1 MLRYDHYKLLGIA
14 RDSTLVQIKRAY
26 REKVKNCHP
35 DVNASPRAS
44 AAFRAV
50 HEAYRVLSDPHDRLI
65 YDHRLQHYRL
75 TSEIKQEQYQA
86 RKYGHSWHSKKPVE
100 PVPDHQP
107 APSRVDRFAF
117 TGLHLTGLL
126 FGLALVSGI
135 LIGITFQ
142 GWPFSTLIFTILGI
156 AVLPDSLHGLRASAH
171 HTAH

>member
-14 RDSTLVQIKRAY
+14 RDSTLAQIKRAY

-35 DVNASPRAS
+35 DVNPSPRAS

-50 HEAYRVLSDPHDRLI
+50 HEAYRVLSDPCERAI

-75 TSEIKQEQYQA
+75 TSEIKQEEFQA
-86 RKYGHSWHSKKPVE
+86 RKYGHYWHSKRPVE
-100 PVPDHQP
+100 AVQNEQA
-107 APSRVDRFAF
+107 APTRVDRFAF

-142 GWPFSTLIFTILGI
+142 GWPFSTLIFSILGI

-171 HTAH
+171 RAAH